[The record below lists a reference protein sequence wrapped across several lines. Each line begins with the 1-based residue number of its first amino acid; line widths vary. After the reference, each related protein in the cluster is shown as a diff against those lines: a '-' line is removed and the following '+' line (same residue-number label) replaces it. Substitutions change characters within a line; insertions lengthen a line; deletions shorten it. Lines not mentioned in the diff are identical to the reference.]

1 MDETEMRAVVDTY
14 LEAFHRRA
22 LPACMAFF
30 TEDAKIPFAMGTYE
44 GTEAIEQ
51 WHSDRFAADFRVLRV
66 ERVKI
71 RGETV
76 VVDAVGTSKMARA
89 WRFNEVSGRATFS
102 LRDGKIR
109 EGKFGLRT
117 GLPTEGWR

>member
-1 MDETEMRAVVDTY
+1 MDETELKAVLEAY
-14 LEAFHRRA
+14 LDAFHRRD

-30 TEDAKIPFAMGTYE
+30 AEDAKIQFAMGTYE
-44 GTEAIEQ
+44 GTAAIEE

-66 ERVKI
+66 EGMRV

-89 WRFNEVSGRATFS
+89 WRFGEVAGRATFS
-102 LRDGKIR
+102 
-109 EGKFGLRT
+109 
-117 GLPTEGWR
+117 